1 MRDTYEMTD
10 NDTPISPTSARFI
23 KLGETGKWEQS
34 SLQNDQVLRLDYI
47 SPMHAACMA
56 GDWDAVTS
64 YWLNF
69 RKGKPA
75 PATNDVRQIRDF
87 YEMPPDTLWFTF
99 YGRVLWWCFAKPEV
113 IELRDKSRVREVN
126 GTWRNTD
133 LAGRVLSVQ
142 NLDGRLTK
150 VVGYRGTICGLE
162 PDVFA
167 YLVRKI
173 NAQMP
178 AEVAQAEA
186 EVALLL
192 QSIERLIKGLWW
204 KDFELLADL
213 IFAKSGWQ
221 RVSVLGQTEKAID
234 LDLEAPVTGKK
245 AFVQVK
251 SQATLQVLHESIAEF
266 ENMAQFDEFYFIF
279 HTGAQLLAHVPSDPR
294 VQLIG
299 VSRLAQLVLN
309 AGLTNWLINK
319 RS

>member
-1 MRDTYEMTD
+1 M
-10 NDTPISPTSARFI
+10 NLTPISPSAARFI
-23 KLGETGKWEQS
+23 KLGEGGKWEKS
-34 SLQNDQVLRLDYI
+34 SLEQDQVLRLDYI
-47 SPMHAACMA
+47 SPMHDACTQKMWPEVN
-56 GDWDAVTS
+56 D
-64 YWLNF
+64 YWLEF
-69 RKGKPA
+69 RNA
-75 PATNDVRQIRDF
+75 NRAAATNDVRQIKDF

-99 YGRVLWWCFAKPEV
+99 YARALWWCFAQQDV
-113 IELRDKSRVREVN
+113 IERPDDKSRIRNVSDR
-126 GTWRNTD
+126 WRNTD
-133 LAGRVLSVQ
+133 IDGRVLHLE

-150 VVGYRGTICGLE
+150 VAGYRGTICSIE
-162 PDVFA
+162 SSIFA

-173 NAQMP
+173 NARRP
-178 AEVAQAEA
+178 VEVEKAEA

-192 QSIERLIKGLWW
+192 ASIQKLIKGLWW

-251 SQATLQVLHESIAEF
+251 SEANLSVLKESIEMF
-266 ENMAQFDEFYFIF
+266 ENMTQFDEFYFVF
-279 HTGAQLLAHVPSDPR
+279 HSGPELERHRPPDPR
-294 VQLIG
+294 VQLID
-299 VSRLAQLVLN
+299 VARLSQLVLN

>member
-1 MRDTYEMTD
+1 MAD

-23 KLGETGKWEQS
+23 KLGEAGKWEQS
-34 SLQNDQVLRLDYI
+34 SLEHDQVLRLDYT

-56 GDWDAVTS
+56 QDWDAVTS
-64 YWLNF
+64 YWLNH
-69 RKGKPA
+69 RKGNRA

-99 YGRVLWWCFAKPEV
+99 YGRMLWWCYVKPGV
-113 IELRDKSRVREVN
+113 IELPDKSRVRQVD
-126 GTWRNTD
+126 GRWRKTD
-133 LAGRVLSVQ
+133 LVGQVLSVQ

-162 PDVFA
+162 PEVFA

-173 NAQMP
+173 NAQKP
-178 AEVAQAEA
+178 TEVVQAEA

-192 QSIERLIKGLWW
+192 RSIERLIKGLWW

-245 AFVQVK
+245 AFVQIK
-251 SQATLQVLHESIAEF
+251 SQATLKVLEDSFAEF
-266 ENMAQFDEFYFIF
+266 VNMAQFDEFYFVF
-279 HTGAQLLAHVPSDPR
+279 HTGTQLLGLVPSDPR
-294 VQLIG
+294 VQLID

-309 AGLTNWLINK
+309 AGLTSWLINK